1 MTDITK
7 EEIHAYTDATNKT
20 ATALE
25 KIADRLEN
33 ITAQGAECGEKMN
46 LILERCKEAVETIV
60 ELEVRS
66 KKIRGDIIWVKWL
79 WTVLAAVVALGI
91 VITELTQKVQ
101 L

>member
-7 EEIHAYTDATNKT
+7 EEIHAYTEATNKT

-33 ITAQGAECGEKMN
+33 ITAQGAECCEKIN
-46 LILERCKEAVETIV
+46 KTLEQCKDSVDIMK
-60 ELEVRS
+60 ELETRS

-79 WTVLAAVVALGI
+79 WTVLAAVVTLGI
-91 VITELTQKVQ
+91 IIVELTQRVH